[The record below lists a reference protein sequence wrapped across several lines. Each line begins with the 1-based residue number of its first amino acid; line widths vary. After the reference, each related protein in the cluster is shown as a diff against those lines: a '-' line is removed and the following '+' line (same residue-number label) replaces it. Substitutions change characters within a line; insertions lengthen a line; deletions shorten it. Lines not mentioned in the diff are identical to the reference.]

1 MSIKKEI
8 ASYKEQIKL
17 SKAEIDQMIRQE
29 EKMKDLS
36 YEKIVEMLTKNN
48 TEIDNRRRNGYKD
61 KTYQAKSDYE
71 DIVEILT
78 RNRYLINLK
87 KNLKD

>member
-71 DIVEILT
+71 DIVEILA